1 MNRNDLDLISKL
13 LNQKVDELEK
23 EINRLN
29 EKLSCQDLYRVER
42 INLNLY
48 IRELNK
54 YKKVLNKIDQ
64 AKSYLIS

>member
-64 AKSYLIS
+64 A